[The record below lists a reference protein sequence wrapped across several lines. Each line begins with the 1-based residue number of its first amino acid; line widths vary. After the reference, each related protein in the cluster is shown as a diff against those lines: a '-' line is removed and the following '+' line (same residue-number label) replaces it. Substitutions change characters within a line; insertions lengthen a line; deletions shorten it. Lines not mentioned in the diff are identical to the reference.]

1 MTILDRLA
9 TSLGQRSDVPNQ
21 ELAHELA
28 AKKDSVGIKELAEN
42 IWNKNA
48 NIASDCIKTLYEIGY
63 LKPELIAPYVNDF
76 LKIIKS
82 KQNRL
87 VWGGML
93 ALATIAALKPSE
105 IFKQVD
111 LVKKVTREGSVITT
125 DNGIKTLAVVAGAK
139 TEYNQV
145 IFPFLIEHLQ
155 TCRSKEVP
163 QHAESTLAAV
173 NTGNK
178 KLFIDTLTARLEAL
192 TPSQTT
198 RVKKVILAALSM
210 G

>member
-1 MTILDRLA
+1 MTILDKLA

-21 ELAHELA
+21 ELARELA
-28 AKKDSVGIKELAEN
+28 AKNDAGGIKELAEN

-48 NIASDCIKTLYEIGY
+48 NIASDCIKALYEIGY
-63 LKPELIAPYVNDF
+63 LKADLITPYVNDF

-93 ALATIAALKPSE
+93 ALSTIAALKAKE
-105 IFKQVD
+105 IFEQVE
-111 LVKKVTREGSVITT
+111 LVKQITKEGSVITT

-139 TEYNQV
+139 AEYNQAV
-145 IFPFLIEHLQ
+145 FPFLIEHLQ

-173 NTGNK
+173 NAGNK
-178 KLFIDTLTARLEAL
+178 KLFMDTLAARLEAL
-192 TPSQTT
+192 TPSQTA
-198 RVKKVILAALSM
+198 RVKKVIRLAEQK
-210 G
+210 